1 VCALLHNA
9 HWVRSPTKSNI
20 ISARRGSGNGGHN
33 AHCWNTPDPYGRNS
47 AQPFAPYCSASM
59 CSCRAW
65 SALSVGIEPHAMC
78 HSHPPAP
85 PPTDDT
91 VIDEASLASSRKP
104 TRNPVWN
111 EWMGQLACL
120 MSGNWYSTQSVSQCR
135 SGIDSDCWWRL
146 KSPLRGDR
154 EINASCA
161 DERVQQA
168 LRRRRP
174 ECWAQCGAQANNVTA
189 LCPVMCLFST
199 MLGNR
204 TANIPP
210 MEKNDVVQPF
220 VDAFKPVAEGG
231 CPDARPAAHAVS
243 S

>member
-1 VCALLHNA
+1 
-9 HWVRSPTKSNI
+9 
-20 ISARRGSGNGGHN
+20 
-33 AHCWNTPDPYGRNS
+33 
-47 AQPFAPYCSASM
+47 
-59 CSCRAW
+59 
-65 SALSVGIEPHAMC
+65 
-78 HSHPPAP
+78 
-85 PPTDDT
+85 
-91 VIDEASLASSRKP
+91 
-104 TRNPVWN
+104 
-111 EWMGQLACL
+111 MGQLACL

-231 CPDARPAAHAVS
+231 CPARGACCFQLRLSSSYYDSSIAYSIYSARDAARL
-243 S
+243 